1 MSDVETI
8 IDKLRKLRAHA
19 ESAQKIGNE
28 AEAQAFAAKVQ
39 ELLSKYK
46 LSMGQIEYEARDHRD
61 PVAEERVDWVKH
73 GFKRKRQRVAWVEI
87 LAGVVAQAYY
97 CRILVHPGSNTITF
111 VGREQD
117 RKMAE
122 FMLVTLVRFLDGDG
136 KYYSGLAGQE
146 YVKFYHQCQEEG
158 DVTRSRGFRE
168 AFLRGFITRLH
179 QRFGEELRRV
189 EKSAPTTST
198 AIVRLS
204 TALKEVDKYMEKYK
218 GRAASVHMNRSNA
231 EGYRRGRDAA
241 DRVNLSP
248 KVVERTGPDHK
259 QLK

>member
-39 ELLSKYK
+39 ELLSQPSRIPSALWRFY
-46 LSMGQIEYEARDHRD
+46 LTQ
-61 PVAEERVDWVKH
+61 
-73 GFKRKRQRVAWVEI
+73 FK
-87 LAGVVAQAYY
+87 
-97 CRILVHPGSNTITF
+97 S
-111 VGREQD
+111 D
-117 RKMAE
+117 
-122 FMLVTLVRFLDGDG
+122 
-136 KYYSGLAGQE
+136 GLAGQE